1 MSDIIQLKGEEKDQ
15 IILCDMCTGED
26 RTLALKTC
34 MKCEISMCAHHLQA
48 HLITPVLLQTHPLT
62 EPMALCGTTKC
73 PQHGKLLEYYCLDD
87 MTCVCVSCA
96 IEDKHRLHN
105 MKTFSTAHKELK
117 ERLEVEQKAL
127 QLKTNDENVS
137 LEKWEK
143 SEREKLGPCSVRLI
157 EAVANLCDISLSS
170 VQSSVSAR
178 MVSLRTAESSIKAAQ
193 ELKDAF
199 RFLQMYSQVHQDVE
213 KARAVDLRKGLEPSS
228 DRDKLILEIKQ
239 NGEKMVQQA
248 GQFWGS
254 LLTLVDPE
262 NHQELVATPPDLI
275 FDPQIFGN
283 GMSLSKDR
291 RSIFCNHWLG
301 ECSATLL
308 ISSSK
313 SALNF
318 QRWVVSLPKESDWLI
333 GLCDKKSPADL
344 KTGPVYGLCCKD
356 NCLSYLT
363 TEKDDDSDAPPVS
376 AGLGLQKKGNQ
387 LMVYSA
393 MITYTVEEGEE
404 EIPQFEKVEV
414 IWNFAT
420 STLSFFSRIGQ
431 HQREEIITIKI
442 SLNNWG
448 LAPFVQLGKENVQSS
463 SQQQWKC
470 RCGQVYYKK
479 GNGYRSNNRRSFHCP
494 YSQPNCSC
502 GEMVGGPNITER
514 VCKLC

>member
-1 MSDIIQLKGEEKDQ
+1 
-15 IILCDMCTGED
+15 MCTRED
-26 RTLALKTC
+26 RTPALKTC

-48 HLITPVLLQTHPLT
+48 HLTAPVLLQTHPLT

-73 PQHGKLLEYYCLDD
+73 LQHGKLLEYYCLDD

-96 IEDKHRLHN
+96 IEDQHRLHN

-117 ERLEVEQKAL
+117 EKLEAEQKAL

-143 SEREKLGPCSVRLI
+143 SEREKLGRCSVRLI
-157 EAVANLCDISLSS
+157 EAVANLRDISLSC

-178 MVSLRTAESSIKAAQ
+178 MVSLRTSESSIKAAQ
-193 ELKDAF
+193 EEKDTF

-213 KARAVDLRKGLEPSS
+213 KAKAVDLRKGLEPGS
-228 DRDKLILEIKQ
+228 DCDKLILEIKQ
-239 NGEKMVQQA
+239 NGEKMVKQA

-262 NHQELVATPPDLI
+262 NHQELVTTPPDLI

-283 GMSLSKDR
+283 AMSLSKDR

-308 ISSSK
+308 ISSTNSVFSQPPFKSK
-313 SALNF
+313 RRRTSF
-318 QRWVVSLPKESDWLI
+318 QRWVVNLPKESDWLI
-333 GLCDKKSPADL
+333 GLCDKKSPENL
-344 KTGPVYGLCCKD
+344 NSGPVYGLCCKD

-363 TEKDDDSDAPPVS
+363 TEKDDGSDAPPVS

-387 LMVYSA
+387 LLVSSA
-393 MITYTVEEGEE
+393 VITYTVEEGEE
-404 EIPQFEKVEV
+404 EIPQLEKVEV

-431 HQREEIITIKI
+431 HQREEIITIKL
-442 SLNNWG
+442 SLNNWD
-448 LAPFVQLGKENVQSS
+448 LAPFVQLGKENDQSS

-470 RCGQVYYKK
+470 KCGEVYYKE
-479 GNGYRSNNRRSFHCP
+479 GNGYRSNNRHTFHC
-494 YSQPNCSC
+494 SSNQPKCSC
-502 GEMVGGPNITER
+502 GEMVGGPKITER